1 MRKLIAILLSGI
13 MVFGLVGCV
22 NEKTKENEIED
33 IATPTISDVDI
44 AEPETNA
51 PEVEAPEVEIPEE
64 NNMKLETKYYS
75 VQLPEEWED
84 VCMYEIQEEKYLHV
98 YEIESNDICDGGWL
112 FSLEVYGPE
121 EDFSFLPSYELIAE
135 FIDGDITYSLIAVY
149 PTDVQFSQ
157 ETAEKY
163 LEMSNQ
169 IGNIL
174 ETIELSDSL
183 KIVETSQ
190 EDAAQ

>member
-1 MRKLIAILLSGI
+1 
-13 MVFGLVGCV
+13 
-22 NEKTKENEIED
+22 
-33 IATPTISDVDI
+33 
-44 AEPETNA
+44 
-51 PEVEAPEVEIPEE
+51 
-64 NNMKLETKYYS
+64 MKLETKYYS
-75 VQLPEEWED
+75 IQLPKDWEE

-135 FIDGDITYSLIAVY
+135 FMEKDITYSLIAVY
-149 PTDVQFSQ
+149 PTDVQFVE

-169 IGNIL
+169 ISDIL
-174 ETIELSDSL
+174 ETIELNDDV
-183 KIVETSQ
+183 KIIETLQ
-190 EDAAQ
+190 EDAA